1 MTRLPVC
8 TVILG
13 ALLPLAAQAAP
24 GYLTEASAIAAGP
37 GDNYPSIGTIPS
49 GAVVNV
55 VGCIGT
61 YRWCDVAYKA
71 DRGWVTG
78 DRLKVAVEGRYMSL
92 ADYGMRSGVPVT
104 IFEQVSY
111 WDSNYRSRAFY
122 NESDYWRNM
131 NRQRAQLEE
140 AERVRGAIVKQE
152 VREELRAEESA
163 ATRSS
168 GGRR

>member
-1 MTRLPVC
+1 MTRLAVC

-24 GYLTEASAIAAGP
+24 GYLTEAAAIAAGP
-37 GDNYPSIGTIPS
+37 GDSYPRIGTIPS

-61 YRWCDVAYKA
+61 YRWCDVAYNA
-71 DRGWVTG
+71 ERGWVTG
-78 DRLKVAVEGRYMSL
+78 DRLKVAVDGRYMSL

-104 IFEQVSY
+104 VFEQASDA
-111 WDSNYRSRAFY
+111 DSNDRSRAFY

-131 NRQRAQLEE
+131 NRERAKLEDRQRES
-140 AERVRGAIVKQE
+140 VKQE
-152 VREELRAEESA
+152 VRAELRAEESA